1 MNANT
6 NARSLDIADELRSVE
21 LKSRR
26 WFSQKAFE
34 IELSRPASF
43 EFKAG
48 QTIRFVSGGIERY
61 YSVVSSPDDPKLVLC
76 VRSVK
81 EGKFTPVLASAETGA
96 RFDLT
101 GPHGYFTFKPSSRTP
116 VFVATGTGI
125 APFVSMARSGAK
137 GFTLLHGVSALEDLY
152 YRSFFSKAA
161 TRYVPCI
168 SGGGVEDGQA
178 AGIFQG
184 RVTRFVRAELER
196 GKYDFYLCG
205 REEMVRDVTL
215 LVDDFF
221 PGSLVYSEVFF

>member
-6 NARSLDIADELRSVE
+6 NARSLDMADEIKSAE

-26 WFSQKAFE
+26 WLSEKAFE
-34 IELSRPASF
+34 IELSRPPSF

-48 QTIRFVSGGIERY
+48 QTIRFVRGDIERY
-61 YSVVSSPDDPKLVLC
+61 YSIVSSPDEPKLILC
-76 VRSVK
+76 VRNIK
-81 EGKFTPVLASAETGA
+81 EGKFTPVLASAEIGA

-137 GFTLLHGVSALEDLY
+137 GFILLHGVGHPEDLY
-152 YRSFFSKAA
+152 YGSYFSKTA
-161 TRYVPCI
+161 TRYVSCI
-168 SGGGVEDGQA
+168 SKAVVENGKEP
-178 AGIFQG
+178 GMFQG
-184 RVTRFVRAELER
+184 KATRFIRTELER

-205 REEMVRDVTL
+205 REEMVRDVTH

>member
-6 NARSLDIADELRSVE
+6 NARSLDMEDEIRSIGLE
-21 LKSRR
+21 SRR
-26 WFSQKAFE
+26 WLSKKAFE
-34 IELSRPASF
+34 IELSRPPSF

-48 QTIRFVSGGIERY
+48 QTIRFVHRDLERY
-61 YSVVSSPDDPKLVLC
+61 YSIVSSPDEPRLVLC
-76 VRSVK
+76 VRNIK
-81 EGKFTPVLASAETGA
+81 EGKFTPVLSSAAIGT
-96 RFDLT
+96 RFDFT

-137 GFTLLHGVSALEDLY
+137 NFILLHGVSYPEELY
-152 YRSFFSKAA
+152 YSSFFSKTA

-168 SGGGVEDGQA
+168 SKEVVEDGKVP
-178 AGIFQG
+178 GMFQG
-184 RVTRFVRAELER
+184 KTTRFIRTELER

-215 LVDDFF
+215 LTDDFF